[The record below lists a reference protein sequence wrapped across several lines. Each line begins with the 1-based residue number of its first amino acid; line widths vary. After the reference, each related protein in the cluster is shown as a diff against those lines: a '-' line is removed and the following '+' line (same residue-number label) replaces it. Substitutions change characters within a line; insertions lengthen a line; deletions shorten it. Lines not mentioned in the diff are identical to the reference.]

1 MSLQA
6 SHVKLESAKPF
17 TPKFKVKLEEE
28 CKSMHFGVSFVCNK
42 FVPSPTTLLT
52 FCPTSRFPYILTLD
66 DFMNIF
72 IVSKISKNN
81 QNKNYAFCS
90 VGLRHLHLRK
100 LSIEFECFKC
110 LIITTTTTPL
120 NPSFF
125 FSCVDLI
132 FAFKK

>member
-1 MSLQA
+1 
-6 SHVKLESAKPF
+6 
-17 TPKFKVKLEEE
+17 
-28 CKSMHFGVSFVCNK
+28 
-42 FVPSPTTLLT
+42 
-52 FCPTSRFPYILTLD
+52 LD

-81 QNKNYAFCS
+81 QNKNYTFCS